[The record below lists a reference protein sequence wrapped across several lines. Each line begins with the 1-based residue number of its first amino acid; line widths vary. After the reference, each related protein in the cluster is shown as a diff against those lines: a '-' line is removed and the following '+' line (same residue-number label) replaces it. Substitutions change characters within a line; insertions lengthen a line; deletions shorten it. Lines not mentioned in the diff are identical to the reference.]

1 MGRPSKHNVDPNPE
15 KRTHDGTVY
24 DSVMEMRFYVEWLTP
39 KVESGEMLK
48 CEKQVPF
55 VLQDAFE
62 YNGKHIREI
71 VYVADFVCT
80 YSNGQTLVIDT
91 KGFPDAVCLQKRKM
105 FWFRYPDVE
114 YIWMTYSAC
123 DGGWVLF
130 EELKKLR
137 KKRKEEKVKNEVKDI
152 SEIKYHS
159 ETKSRLPMTCSCFSH
174 VHFFYKTLKPFPP
187 TTEFW
192 LLPPICHRNR
202 YLSCRQ
208 RSQPPAEAALQR
220 HRQPLQ
226 GCRRTG

>member
-15 KRTHDGTVY
+15 KRTYDGTVY

-39 KVESGEMLK
+39 KVESGEISK

-71 VYVADFVCT
+71 SYVADFVCT

-91 KGFPDAVCLQKRKM
+91 KGFPDAACLLKRKM
-105 FWFRYPDVE
+105 FWHRYPEIE

-137 KKRKEEKVKNEVKDI
+137 KKRKEDKIKKEVKDRI
-152 SEIKYHS
+152 EREKEKNREKINK
-159 ETKSRLPMTCSCFSH
+159 ERREARAKAKEKEEKRKAKELA
-174 VHFFYKTLKPFPP
+174 KKEREAEKLK
-187 TTEFW
+187 
-192 LLPPICHRNR
+192 
-202 YLSCRQ
+202 CRMKV
-208 RSQPPAEAALQR
+208 
-220 HRQPLQ
+220 
-226 GCRRTG
+226 GG